1 MYTAEAAV
9 IFLGAFFSGA
19 LLILLLRPLAA
30 RIGLVDR
37 PGGHKI
43 HDDHIPLV
51 GGFAIYA
58 GLLLAWLIGPQL
70 GLGTMNTLLVAAS
83 GLLFAIGLV
92 DDRFQLSVR
101 LRLLMQVA
109 AGLLL
114 VYSNVVLNDL
124 GSLLPGEPVQLG
136 PFAVAFTIFATVGT
150 INAMNMLDGVDG
162 LAGLVS
168 FVVLGLLAYAAA
180 VSHSS
185 VQLLLTLTVM
195 GGVAGFLTFNMRHKG
210 RERASVFMG
219 DAGSTLLG
227 FVFAYLLIS
236 LSQGEHRAIHPVTAL
251 WLFAVP
257 LMDTVGIMLRRIWL
271 GKSPFSADRGHLHH
285 LLMDGGFRMCQAVLL
300 IAGIQLVLGALG
312 LAAQHAGVPDY
323 VSFGVFLA
331 AFAGYAYLIIR
342 PWRAVPKLR
351 SLHRRLDL
359 AARDADQVFI
369 GNLSPDTARLEVQNL
384 LREARIER
392 PFELYERIDPETGE
406 ASAFALIDAGSP
418 RALKP
423 LVRDLRRAHARI
435 YRRGRPD
442 ERGIVIRQLFPRAE
456 RNDRRSAR
464 RDPTKVDQRRR
475 DRRGE
480 CRLLDAEPE
489 NGAVSTLP
497 TPSEEA
503 STQQHNSEP
512 VGSEVA

>member
-1 MYTAEAAV
+1 MYTAEAAM
-9 IFLGAFFSGA
+9 IFLGAFFTGA
-19 LLILLLRPLAA
+19 MLIVLLKPLAVLV
-30 RIGLVDR
+30 GLVDR

-43 HDDHIPLV
+43 HDAHVPLV

-70 GLGTMNTLLVAAS
+70 GLGTMNALLVAAS
-83 GLLFAIGLV
+83 GLLFVIGLV

-109 AGLLL
+109 AGLML
-114 VYSNVVLNDL
+114 VYSNAVLNDL
-124 GSLLPGEPVQLG
+124 GNLLPGGPVQLG
-136 PFAVAFTIFATVGT
+136 PLAVAFTIFATVGT

-180 VSHSS
+180 VSHSG
-185 VQLLLTLTVM
+185 VQLLLTLSVM
-195 GGVAGFLTFNMRHKG
+195 GGVAGFLLFNLRRKG

-227 FVFAYLLIS
+227 FVFAYLFIS
-236 LSQGEHRAIHPVTAL
+236 LSQGEHRAIQPVTAL

-285 LLMDGGFRMCQAVLL
+285 LLMDAGFRMCQVVLL
-300 IAGIQLVLGALG
+300 IAGIQLGLGALG

-351 SLHRRLDL
+351 NLHRRLDL
-359 AARDADQVFI
+359 TASGANQVFI

-384 LREARIER
+384 LREARKEMR
-392 PFELYERIDPETGE
+392 FELYERIDPETGE

-423 LVRDLRRAHARI
+423 LVRDLRRAQARI
-435 YRRGRPD
+435 YWNSRPS
-442 ERGIVIRQLFPRAE
+442 ENGVIIRQLFPRE
-456 RNDRRSAR
+456 EKNDRRTAQH
-464 RDPTKVDQRRR
+464 DLPKTDQRRR

-480 CRLLDAEPE
+480 CRPLD
-489 NGAVSTLP
+489 T
-497 TPSEEA
+497 TPSKPSILPLPATVEPA
-503 STQQHNSEP
+503 DAQQSNSEP